1 MNKQAP
7 DTRTRQ
13 IFARNVA
20 RAEEVASPH
29 GGRRAAVV
37 VALLLGSAV
46 TAFGVAPLTV
56 TDPTPPATRIV
67 AEPLAP
73 QGLAEQAEALE
84 LRALA
89 LHRSDVTR
97 STDTA
102 DTLLQRLGLNDPE
115 VASFMRSNQIARRII
130 EGRAGKLVQAV
141 SQTSATG
148 ARLQSLVVR
157 GPADNIDRLAT
168 HFTRVTL
175 ERQNGRLRATTEQV
189 PLETEERLGS
199 GTVETSVFAAADAD
213 FIPENITE
221 QMVDL
226 FDSDIDFRRELR
238 RGDTFAVVYET
249 LTADGEPA
257 GWVQNSGRVL
267 AARFVNAGRS
277 HDAVWFHDGSRGGYY
292 GPDGQ
297 SKQRLFLAS
306 PLVFS
311 RVTSG
316 FTMRFHP
323 ILQRWAKHNGV
334 DYAAPTGTPVR
345 AVGEGVVESAGL
357 QSGYGNV
364 VVIRHP
370 GERETLYAHL
380 SRINVKRGQRVEQGQ
395 TVGAVGTT
403 GWATGPHLH
412 FELKVNGTQVNPFI
426 LARQAESAQPIS
438 ATARASFDQTLRN
451 VDVQLNTAAV
461 FDTPRME

>member
-1 MNKQAP
+1 VNKQAP

-67 AEPLAP
+67 SEPLAS
-73 QGLAEQAEALE
+73 QGLAEQAEALD

-97 STDTA
+97 TTDTA

-115 VASFMRSNQIARRII
+115 VAGFMRSNPIARRIV

-175 ERQNGRLRATTEQV
+175 ERLNGRLRATTEQV
-189 PLETEERLGS
+189 PLQAEERLGS

-316 FTMRFHP
+316 FAMRFHP

-345 AVGEGVVESAGL
+345 SVGEGVVESAGI

-364 VVIRHP
+364 VVVRHP

-395 TVGAVGTT
+395 TLGAVGST

-438 ATARASFDQTLRN
+438 AATRASFDDILRN